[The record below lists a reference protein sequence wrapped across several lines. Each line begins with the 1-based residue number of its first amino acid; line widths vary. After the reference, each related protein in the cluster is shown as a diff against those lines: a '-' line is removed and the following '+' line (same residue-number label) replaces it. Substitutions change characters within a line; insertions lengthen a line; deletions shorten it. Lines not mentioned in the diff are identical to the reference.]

1 MDAIEVLANTTVV
14 IILQYINTS
23 NEHIVHLKHKQ
34 CYVSITSQ
42 FFFLKSCWTPQNSN
56 DRKNSNKT
64 IQLQKHAVFHEKG
77 RKSGVKTPEG

>member
-42 FFFLKSCWTPQNSN
+42 FFFKKKLLDSPKF
-56 DRKNSNKT
+56 K
-64 IQLQKHAVFHEKG
+64 
-77 RKSGVKTPEG
+77 